1 MQRYLF
7 KKIIIQTHGQPL
19 IQTRKLYSNGSPT
32 PPDNDIIALVW
43 LSALFILYNK
53 SREQPPKTPF

>member
-7 KKIIIQTHGQPL
+7 KNIQTRRQPL
-19 IQTRKLYSNGSPT
+19 IQTRKLYSNGSPN
-32 PPDNDIIALVW
+32 PPNNDIITLLW
-43 LSALFILYNK
+43 LSGLFILYNK